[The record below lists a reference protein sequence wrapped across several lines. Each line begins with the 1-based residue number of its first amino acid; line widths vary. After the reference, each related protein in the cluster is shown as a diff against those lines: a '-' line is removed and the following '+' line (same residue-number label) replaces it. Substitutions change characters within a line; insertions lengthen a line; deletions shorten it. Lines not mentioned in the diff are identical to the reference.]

1 MQKLFLKNILI
12 LLPNILDFL
21 SSDCIFY
28 KLVII
33 KKNKKMS
40 SYSCKLFSLEAQVA
54 YESQVPNGKK
64 IFEREKMW
72 TCI

>member
-1 MQKLFLKNILI
+1 
-12 LLPNILDFL
+12 
-21 SSDCIFY
+21 
-28 KLVII
+28 
-33 KKNKKMS
+33 MS

>member
-33 KKNKKMS
+33 KKKMS